1 MLGEINHSPRTPFS
15 AAWGVGWEGG
25 SGPIFRAI
33 CIFLQTTKKEGG
45 GGSLLTALQRNT
57 ASAADNV
64 TATVRFYESSYSLNG
79 DRWRVVTTRGVR
91 ASVTPRAAPP
101 PAPFGG
107 ALPSRPPQHLRV

>member
-45 GGSLLTALQRNT
+45 GGV
-57 ASAADNV
+57 SAD
-64 TATVRFYESSYSLNG
+64 S
-79 DRWRVVTTRGVR
+79 
-91 ASVTPRAAPP
+91 APKKH
-101 PAPFGG
+101 
-107 ALPSRPPQHLRV
+107 SKRC